1 MAVSRPPS
9 RLHHACSQ
17 EIQSMG
23 RLHAPRPFGCS
34 ADSIRWLR
42 SLWAQQRAALEAQTS
57 ASPHYSRSGSESAK
71 AIPRGPE
78 ESPYDWLR
86 GGGRSQPIGAR
97 QYSGSTDRAAV
108 QPVLRHAEHGHG
120 RLREQVLEHA
130 AHARVAADRH
140 RLRIHPHLPAA
151 VSRSVARVWRSADG
165 STYRTAAMETSSAE
179 YSKQCV
185 MLSTAKQNRTNEWRL
200 RRWSWGSRRA
210 PADGRGS
217 TRPIRA
223 RWTSAVRRTVAHC
236 IASLGSDERNET
248 AL

>member
-1 MAVSRPPS
+1 MAVGRPPS

-23 RLHAPRPFGCS
+23 RLHASPRHSVIQPIRFVGCAHFRRNDELLS
-34 ADSIRWLR
+34 KRKPAQAHITRGADRNRLKS
-42 SLWAQQRAALEAQTS
+42 
-57 ASPHYSRSGSESAK
+57 
-71 AIPRGPE
+71 IPRGPE

-97 QYSGSTDRAAV
+97 QYGGSTDRAAV

-130 AHARVAADRH
+130 AHTRVAADRH

-151 VSRSVARVWRSADG
+151 VSRSVARVLRSADG

-236 IASLGSDERNET
+236 IARQ
-248 AL
+248 